1 MISKLYII
9 PLFFLFF
16 GCKQKSENSKSN
28 WSIKATYYE
37 SCSCNAPCPCPFGL
51 PMTNSFCKLNSLLEI
66 HEGQFN
72 DIDLKGVKVV
82 TTGSSGDWGEYSFS
96 EITTDEQKT
105 AVEIILKIVNV
116 YGFNTILTSKKTK
129 IDFEKKEE
137 SVAFSTSKVNVIM
150 SIVKGKNGEPVVIQ
164 NLSKKIFENYTPYL
178 SHKNVNLCSDTI
190 HNFSFEEK
198 AGFTSE
204 WNFTNEDF
212 K

>member
-1 MISKLYII
+1 MTNKLYII
-9 PLFFLFF
+9 SIFFLFF
-16 GCKQKSENSKSN
+16 GCKQKLETSILK

-72 DIDLKGVKVV
+72 DIDLTGVRVV
-82 TTGSSGDWGEYSFS
+82 TTGSSGDWGEYNFTGT
-96 EITTDEQKT
+96 TTDNQKSSI
-105 AVEIILKIVNV
+105 ESILKIVNI

-129 IDFEKKEE
+129 IDFEKKEG
-137 SVAFSTSKVNVIM
+137 SVAFSTPKVKVVM
-150 SIVKGKNGEPVVIQ
+150 SMVKGKNGEPVIIK
-164 NLSKKIFENYTPYL
+164 NLSKKVFENYIPYL
-178 SHKNVNLCSDTI
+178 SYKNIRFCSDTI
-190 HNFSFEEK
+190 HDFSFEKK

-204 WNFTNEDF
+204 WNLTEEDF